1 MGRTVVLPVKVKLVG
16 DCISNGLGVGCRSR
30 AAAEDA
36 VVNRGEF
43 IGHPVRNVGSVTKK
57 NKTLQD

>member
-1 MGRTVVLPVKVKLVG
+1 MKVKLVG
-16 DCISNGLGVGCRSR
+16 DCISDGLGVGCRSR